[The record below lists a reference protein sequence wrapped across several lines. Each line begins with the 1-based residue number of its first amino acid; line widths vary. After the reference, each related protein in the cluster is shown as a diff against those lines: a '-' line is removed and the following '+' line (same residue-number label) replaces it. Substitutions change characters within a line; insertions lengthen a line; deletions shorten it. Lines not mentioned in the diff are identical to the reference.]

1 MSLLL
6 YSDGE
11 TFATGAIIYQYAPA
25 TPSETTN
32 RIVLTVAVENVI
44 TQAIVDTGAPYP
56 IIAPRVARDAGLN
69 RLAIL
74 ERITM
79 LVRGMRLEGGLI
91 RVTMTLIAD
100 EGDDLDVPAT
110 AFIPD
115 GEEYWGNFPS
125 FIGQIGFLERICYAV
140 NPSINTFY
148 FGPLS

>member
-1 MSLLL
+1 MGLLL

-11 TFATGAIIYQYAPA
+11 HFATGAIRYQYAPA

-32 RIVLTVAVENVI
+32 RIILTVAVENVI

-56 IIAPRVARDAGLN
+56 IIAPRVAREAGLYD
-69 RLAIL
+69 LTPL

-91 RVTMTLIAD
+91 RATMTLIAD
-100 EGDDLDVPAT
+100 EGEDLDISAT
-110 AFIPD
+110 AFVPD
-115 GEEYWGNFPS
+115 VEEYWGNFPS

-140 NPSINTFY
+140 NPSKNTFY
-148 FGPLS
+148 FGQLT